1 MSRLNEVTALF
12 YDTKSDVL
20 DSIGNWQDYLTTA
33 SRLYKYS
40 FDDQLM
46 IYAQKPDATACAN
59 MEIWN
64 KKMNR
69 WVRRGSK
76 GIALIRQNQGG
87 KPRLEYV
94 FDVADTNEVR
104 GAKKPYLWEMNE
116 EYHQDVLKQLTS
128 LYGDITQDSFAESLM
143 EFAERAVGEHY
154 REFLH
159 DLNYD
164 LEDSFLEGLD
174 ELNVDV
180 AFRKAVTASVQFMV
194 LTRSGIDAREY
205 LDDEDFR
212 GINQFNT
219 DAVLSHLGNAIN
231 IVSNEMLLAIGAVVR
246 ESERTL
252 FSKALDNKQKVDYNK
267 NIEFITLKCESDDL
281 REEKENGK
289 QGELHSER
297 GLSHSELTD
306 DGLGRFAGHSGQVRT
321 DEGNTPQGTPQG
333 YLQPNAAR
341 RQSMAAF
348 GGSRPDGQ
356 VTGRTYDVG
365 NDAGTGRD
373 RGTESERP
381 ASLGA
386 ESQQYQAA
394 SGGSNQRTADL
405 RKINQISLFPSIEQ
419 QIENIAV
426 AKADEQSSAFSFAQN
441 SFYDDEA
448 ISFDV
453 VDKILATGSDERNTL
468 SLIAGFM
475 AFNTDIKEN
484 AEYLKNQYHR
494 GGKGFDID
502 GERYSLWFDENGVQI
517 ARGRETYNARNKITL
532 SWEQTAER
540 IRNLLEKGEFTT
552 PDKLAASKEVYQKY
566 VADYLCYMYRDKE
579 DNYHNAKLDE
589 IEKTGSFPDYSQN
602 ALQFLQDKEK
612 LSSVMQ
618 GLYEMEQDF
627 IKDKDATMRLTF
639 HTPTEIIGMAKDLQ
653 NEPVIFPSK
662 ENFQPIVPTFVTEDE
677 LNAIYATKYR
687 KGNFQTSRIDTYAF
701 FKQGHT
707 AKEKADYLKNS
718 FGWSGSGYQNTSINF
733 SAKGVDYSRGGMM
746 KPYARVI
753 ENWGQVAKRVD
764 KLIAENRYISKEELD
779 YIPTYEKQIIARKIY
794 SFYSYAPSDVERPFT
809 LNEDRFSSNEKPVKE
824 IAEQLYDSEFVDNLL
839 GQMEYVLSNTLS
851 DERGFDTMQTAYND
865 LKDFQNGDYSIFNK
879 QEYTIKPEEIDE
891 DEPPEDTDDIGN
903 IAKKL
908 ERKRKSAHKEDNSG
922 QLTLDL
928 VGGYSSEKT
937 KEDTPVAMEQKAYT
951 PLTLHQVGDFY
962 ELYGSDANIGAKEL
976 DLMLLYKTIN
986 GEKVDMVGFPK
997 HSLEHYKSVLRV
1009 KGFDFIEDNELVEN
1023 VVVEEVGN
1031 QLANEKMEELL
1042 ANESTIKEYLSQK
1055 SDHPYQ
1061 IVGIQSGSLLLF
1073 YGDDA
1078 EVVAPALGRKVIERE
1093 IPFVGNTKV
1102 TGGYADDFKTAAE
1115 KLKEKGINFCFIG
1128 EENGDYSTITEHF
1141 AKDYIPLG
1149 MELTIEGRDFVIDSV
1164 NYDFGNV
1171 SLRDASF
1178 QNGVGFPIFRS
1189 ESVEYVR
1196 YFVEQKQA
1204 ELQEQN
1210 ISISEPSYNVGDKY
1224 TTDFGGKQN
1233 ITITAIDDTYVHY
1246 TFDDLEQEPVPMPK
1260 NVFEKYIGTNIKV
1273 QQTEPQENINFDFD
1287 GGSLE
1292 DTPLTMT
1299 VKEQPK
1305 EIEDTSPKLNFKI
1318 TNDDLGVGTAKE
1330 KFARNIEAIKTLK
1343 SLETESRRA
1352 TAEEQEILSRYIGWG
1367 GLSEAF
1373 DDSKDNWHS
1382 EYTQLKDLLTADEYS
1397 MARASTLNAHYTSPT
1412 VIRAMYKAL
1421 GNMNIP
1427 NGNILEPAM
1436 GTGNFFGMLPQSMAN
1451 SKLYGVELDSLT
1463 GRIAKQLY
1471 QKANIQI
1478 KGFEKTDFSN
1488 DFFDVAVGNVP
1499 FGNYKLNDKKYDKQN
1514 LLIHDYFFSKS
1525 LDKVRSGGIVAFIT
1539 SKGTLDKES
1548 SEVRKQLAQKADL
1561 LGAIRLPNNAFK
1573 ANAGTEVTSDII
1585 FFQKRDHAP
1594 ERLPDWVELGETAEG
1609 VKVNKYFED
1618 NPQMIMG
1625 EMKMVTGQFGM
1636 ESTCVPNNE
1645 TPLSEQ
1651 LDRAITNILAPDMT
1665 LLKEPVTIAEG
1676 EQEQPTIEATP
1687 DVRNFSYT
1695 LVDDKLY
1702 YRENSRMKP
1711 IKLNKTAEN
1720 RVKALLSIRDITREI
1735 IDMQLNECSNEEL
1748 QKAQAELNT
1757 LYDRFNKKFGLINNK
1772 ANRQAFADD
1781 VSYPLLCSLENLD
1794 ERGELKSKA
1803 DMFSKRTIKQSV
1815 RITAVDTPIEALAV
1829 SISEKAGVN
1838 IPFMADLLGGEKH
1851 ISKMLEELKGV
1862 IFKDPLSDADNDL
1875 TGWQTADEYL
1885 SGNVREKLTL
1895 AKSLVEEY
1903 PQYQVNVDML
1913 TKVQPKDLSA
1923 AEIDVRM
1930 GATWVDPEYYKQ
1942 FLFELLGTP
1951 RYMQNY
1957 KIDIMY
1963 SKHTG
1968 EWNVKNKAEDR
1979 ENPRAYATFG
1989 TKRKS
1994 AYQIFEDSL
2003 NLRDVRVFDTLI
2015 DDDGKEKR
2023 VLNGKETT
2031 LAQQKQ
2037 EAICEAF
2044 KDWIWKDPQR
2054 REVLAKKYNT
2064 LYNSIRPR
2072 EFDGQHIKFDGMNP
2086 LIKLNTHQ
2094 SNAVARTL
2102 YGGNALLAHV
2112 VGAGKTF
2119 TMIAS
2124 AMEGKRLGLQQKS
2137 LFVVPNHL
2145 TEQMG
2150 SDIHILYPG
2159 ANVLVATKKDFE
2171 PANRKKFCSR
2181 IATGDF
2187 DIVVIGHSQFEK
2199 IPLSVARQ
2207 EEILKTQ
2214 VEEILLAIQDAK
2226 AQNSERYTVKQL
2238 EKTKKSLETRLEKL
2252 GSQERKDSVVTFE
2265 ELGVDKLYVDE
2276 AHLFKNLFLQTKMRN
2291 VAGIGQSEAQKS
2303 TDMFTKCRYMDE
2315 LTGGKGT
2322 VFATGTPVSNS
2333 MTELYTMMRYLQ
2345 YGTLQQMDLI
2355 HFDSWAATFGEKVT
2369 AIELA
2374 PEGTGFR
2381 SKTRFAKFFNLP
2393 ELINIW
2399 KEAADIQTAD
2409 MLNLPVP
2416 EVIHTTVVTKP
2427 SDFQRDMVKDLA
2439 DRADVVR
2446 KKLVEPN
2453 VDNMLKITSDGRKLA
2468 LDQRLQNDMLNDDP
2482 DSKINVCVKNVYDI
2496 WEESTAT
2503 KGAQLIF
2510 CDLSTPH
2517 YDGTFNVYDDI
2528 KNKLMERGVPPEE
2541 IKYIHDANTEQQKA
2555 ELFARVRSGEVRVL
2569 IGSTGKMGAGT
2580 NVQKKLVAL
2589 HHTDCPWRPADLEQ
2603 REGRIVR
2610 QGNEN
2615 KQVKIF
2621 KYVTENTFDAYNWS
2635 LIENKQKFIG
2645 QIFTSKSP
2653 ARSADDID
2661 ATALSYAEVKALAT
2675 GDERI
2680 KEKMDLDIQVAKLK
2694 LMRSNHQSQKYE
2706 MEDRLIKYYPTELKK
2721 TEERITGLVEDYKV
2735 VQAHPV
2741 AEDSFSMTIKGKV
2754 YTERKAAGEAIIQA
2768 CKEFENPDDRVP
2780 LGEFRGFP
2788 LTLYMENR
2796 TFKVAM
2802 KNTLTHTAELENNIT
2817 GNIVRINNALENMP
2831 RNIENLKIRL
2841 DSLKEEQQSA
2851 QSEVDT
2857 PFPKEQEYREK
2868 SDRLTQLN
2876 KELDNSESETEQP
2889 SEEQENSPEKKPSVL
2904 KALKDFKEEIKAEDT
2919 QKTAPEKSYE
2929 ER

>member
-12 YDTKSDVL
+12 YDTKKDVL

-128 LYGDITQDSFAESLM
+128 LYGDITQDSFADSLM

-267 NIEFITLKCESDDL
+267 NIEFSTLKRESDNL

-306 DGLGRFAGHSGQVRT
+306 DGLGRFAGHSGQVWA

-333 YLQPNAAR
+333 NLQPNAAR
-341 RQSMAAF
+341 RQSVAAF

-356 VTGRTYDVG
+356 STGRTDDVG

-405 RKINQISLFPSIEQ
+405 RKVNQISLFPSIEQ

-484 AEYLKNQYHR
+484 AEYLKNQYRR

-502 GERYSLWFDENGVQI
+502 GEKYSLWFDENGVQI
-517 ARGRETYNARNKITL
+517 ARGRETYNARNKLTL

-540 IRNLLEKGEFTT
+540 VRNLLEKGEFTT

-566 VADYLCYMYRDKE
+566 VADYFCYMYRDKE
-579 DNYHNAKLDE
+579 DTYHNARLDE

-639 HTPTEIIGMAKDLQ
+639 HTPTEIIGMARDLQ

-687 KGNFQTSRIDTYAF
+687 RGNFQTSRIDTYAF

-733 SAKGVDYSRGGMM
+733 SAKGVDYSRGGIM

-794 SFYSYAPSDVERPFT
+794 SFYSYAPSDVERPFA
-809 LNEDRFSSNEKPVKE
+809 LNEDRFSSNEKPVEE
-824 IAEQLYDSEFVDNLL
+824 IMEQLDDSEFVDNLL

-851 DERGFDTMQTAYND
+851 DERGFDTMQKTYND

-879 QEYTIKPEEIDE
+879 QEYTIKPDEMDE

-908 ERKRKSAHKEDNSG
+908 ERKRKSAHKEDTSG

-928 VGGYSSEKT
+928 VGGYSSEKA
-937 KEDTPVAMEQKAYT
+937 KEDTPVAMEQKADT

-962 ELYGSDANIGAKEL
+962 ELYGREANIGAKEL

-997 HSLEHYKSVLRV
+997 HSLEHYKAILRV
-1009 KGFDFIEDNELVEN
+1009 KGFDFIEDNELVLAEN
-1023 VVVEEVGN
+1023 TPAPILTEDTPTNFDEVVENAVVEEVGK

-1042 ANESTIKEYLSQK
+1042 ADESTIREYLSQK
-1055 SDHPYQ
+1055 ADHPHQ

-1078 EVVAPALGRKVIERE
+1078 EVVAPALGRKIIERE

-1102 TGGYADDFKTAAE
+1102 TGGYVADFRVAAE
-1115 KLKEKGINFCFIG
+1115 KLKEKGINFCFVG
-1128 EENGDYSTITEHF
+1128 EENGEYSTITEHF
-1141 AKDYIPLG
+1141 AKDYIPIG

-1171 SLRDASF
+1171 SLRDATF
-1178 QNGVGFPIFRS
+1178 QNGTGFPIFRS
-1189 ESVEYVR
+1189 ESVDYVR

-1204 ELQEQN
+1204 EMQEQN
-1210 ISISEPSYNVGDKY
+1210 LSIVEEHKEEIPAN
-1224 TTDFGGKQN
+1224 
-1233 ITITAIDDTYVHY
+1233 
-1246 TFDDLEQEPVPMPK
+1246 P
-1260 NVFEKYIGTNIKV
+1260 
-1273 QQTEPQENINFDFD
+1273 QTNINFDFD

-1292 DTPLTMT
+1292 DTPVTMT
-1299 VKEQPK
+1299 VKEQPPI
-1305 EIEDTSPKLNFKI
+1305 IEDTAPKLNFKI
-1318 TNDDLGVGTAKE
+1318 TNDDLGTGSAKE
-1330 KFARNIEAIKTLK
+1330 KFTRNIEAIQTLK
-1343 SLETESRRA
+1343 SLESEKRRA
-1352 TAEEQEILSRYIGWG
+1352 TAEEQDILSRYIGWG

-1373 DDSKDNWHS
+1373 DDSKDNWYS
-1382 EYTQLKDLLTADEYS
+1382 EYTQLKNLLTEDEYS

-1421 GNMNIP
+1421 GNMDIP

-1436 GTGNFFGMLPQSMAN
+1436 GTGNFFGMLPQSMSN

-1478 KGFEKTDFSN
+1478 KGFEKTDYSN

-1573 ANAGTEVTSDII
+1573 SNAGTEVTSDII

-1665 LLKEPVTIAEG
+1665 LLKEPVSIDEDK
-1676 EQEQPTIEATP
+1676 QEQATIEATP

-1695 LVDDKLY
+1695 LVEDKLY

-1711 IKLNKTAEN
+1711 VKLNETAEN
-1720 RVKALLSIRDITREI
+1720 RVKDLLAIRDITREI

-1815 RITAVDTPIEALAV
+1815 RITAVDTPTEALAV

-1851 ISKMLEELKGV
+1851 IPKMLEELKGV

-1913 TKVQPKDLSA
+1913 TKVQPKELSA

-2416 EVIHTTVVTKP
+2416 EAIHTTVVTKP
-2427 SDFQRDMVKDLA
+2427 SEFQRDMVKDLA

-2555 ELFARVRSGEVRVL
+2555 ELFAKVRSGEVRVL

-2675 GDERI
+2675 GDPRI

-2721 TEERITGLVEDYKV
+2721 TEERINGLGEDYKV
-2735 VQAHPV
+2735 VQAHPI
-2741 AEDSFSMTIKGKV
+2741 AEDSFSMTIKGNL

-2788 LTLYMENR
+2788 MTLYMENR

-2857 PFPKEQEYREK
+2857 PFPKEQEYKEK

-2889 SEEQENSPEKKPSVL
+2889 SEEQENGQEKKPSVL
-2904 KALKDFKEEIKAEDT
+2904 SALKNFKEEIKAEDS
-2919 QKTAPEKSYE
+2919 QRVAPEKSYE

>member
-128 LYGDITQDSFAESLM
+128 LYGDITQDSFADSLM

-212 GINQFNT
+212 EINQFNT

-267 NIEFITLKCESDDL
+267 NIEFSTLKRESDDL

-333 YLQPNAAR
+333 NLQPNAAR
-341 RQSMAAF
+341 RQSVAAF

-356 VTGRTYDVG
+356 VTGRTDDVG

-405 RKINQISLFPSIEQ
+405 RKVNQISLFPSIEQ

-484 AEYLKNQYHR
+484 AEYLKNQYRR

-502 GERYSLWFDENGVQI
+502 GEKYSLWFDENGVQI
-517 ARGRETYNARNKITL
+517 ARGRETYNARNKLTL

-540 IRNLLEKGEFTT
+540 VRNLLEKGEFTT

-566 VADYLCYMYRDKE
+566 VADYFCYMYRDKE
-579 DNYHNAKLDE
+579 DTYHNARLDE

-639 HTPTEIIGMAKDLQ
+639 HTPTEIIGMARDLQ

-687 KGNFQTSRIDTYAF
+687 RGNFQTSRIDTYAF

-733 SAKGVDYSRGGMM
+733 SAKGVDYSRGGIM

-794 SFYSYAPSDVERPFT
+794 SFYSYAPSDVERPFA
-809 LNEDRFSSNEKPVKE
+809 LNEDRFSSNEKPVEE
-824 IAEQLYDSEFVDNLL
+824 IMEQLDDSEFVDNLL

-851 DERGFDTMQTAYND
+851 DERGFDTMQKTYND

-879 QEYTIKPEEIDE
+879 QEYTIKPDEMDE

-908 ERKRKSAHKEDNSG
+908 ERKRKSAHKEDTSG

-928 VGGYSSEKT
+928 VGGYSSEKA
-937 KEDTPVAMEQKAYT
+937 KEDTPVAMEQKADT

-962 ELYGSDANIGAKEL
+962 ELYGREANIGAKEL

-997 HSLEHYKSVLRV
+997 HSLEHYKAILRV
-1009 KGFDFIEDNELVEN
+1009 KGFDFIEDNELVLAEN
-1023 VVVEEVGN
+1023 TPAPILTEDTPTNFDEVVENAVVEEVGK

-1042 ANESTIKEYLSQK
+1042 ADESTIREYLSQK
-1055 SDHPYQ
+1055 ADHPHQ

-1078 EVVAPALGRKVIERE
+1078 EVVAPALGRKIIERE

-1102 TGGYADDFKTAAE
+1102 TGGYVADFRVAAE
-1115 KLKEKGINFCFIG
+1115 KLKEKGINFCFVG
-1128 EENGDYSTITEHF
+1128 EENGEYSTITEHF
-1141 AKDYIPLG
+1141 AKDYIPIG

-1171 SLRDASF
+1171 SLRDATF
-1178 QNGVGFPIFRS
+1178 QNGTGFPIFRS
-1189 ESVEYVR
+1189 ESVDYVR

-1204 ELQEQN
+1204 EMQEQN
-1210 ISISEPSYNVGDKY
+1210 LSIVEEHKEEIPAN
-1224 TTDFGGKQN
+1224 
-1233 ITITAIDDTYVHY
+1233 
-1246 TFDDLEQEPVPMPK
+1246 P
-1260 NVFEKYIGTNIKV
+1260 
-1273 QQTEPQENINFDFD
+1273 QTNINFDFD

-1292 DTPLTMT
+1292 DTPVTMT
-1299 VKEQPK
+1299 VKEQPPI
-1305 EIEDTSPKLNFKI
+1305 IEDTAPKLNFKI
-1318 TNDDLGVGTAKE
+1318 TNDDLGTGSAKE
-1330 KFARNIEAIKTLK
+1330 KFTRNIEAIQTLK
-1343 SLETESRRA
+1343 SLESEKRRA
-1352 TAEEQEILSRYIGWG
+1352 TAEEQDILSRYIGWG

-1373 DDSKDNWHS
+1373 DDSKDNWYS
-1382 EYTQLKDLLTADEYS
+1382 EYTQLKNLLTEDEYS

-1421 GNMNIP
+1421 GNMDIP

-1436 GTGNFFGMLPQSMAN
+1436 GTGNFFGMLPQSMSN

-1478 KGFEKTDFSN
+1478 KGFEKTDYSN

-1573 ANAGTEVTSDII
+1573 SNAGTEVTSDII

-1665 LLKEPVTIAEG
+1665 LLKEPVSIDEDK
-1676 EQEQPTIEATP
+1676 QEQATIEATP

-1695 LVDDKLY
+1695 LVEDKLY

-1711 IKLNKTAEN
+1711 VKLNETAEN
-1720 RVKALLSIRDITREI
+1720 RVKDLLAIRDITREI

-1815 RITAVDTPIEALAV
+1815 RITAVDTPTEALAV

-1851 ISKMLEELKGV
+1851 IPKMLEELKGV

-1913 TKVQPKDLSA
+1913 TKVQPKELSA

-2416 EVIHTTVVTKP
+2416 EAIHTTVVTKP
-2427 SDFQRDMVKDLA
+2427 SEFQRDMVKDLA

-2555 ELFARVRSGEVRVL
+2555 ELFAKVRSGEVRVL

-2675 GDERI
+2675 GDPRI

-2721 TEERITGLVEDYKV
+2721 TEERINGLGEDYKV
-2735 VQAHPV
+2735 VQAHPI
-2741 AEDSFSMTIKGKV
+2741 AEDSFSMTIKGNL

-2788 LTLYMENR
+2788 MTLYMENR

-2857 PFPKEQEYREK
+2857 PFPKEQEYKEK

-2889 SEEQENSPEKKPSVL
+2889 SEEQENGQEKKPSVL
-2904 KALKDFKEEIKAEDT
+2904 SALKNFKEEIKAEDS
-2919 QKTAPEKSYE
+2919 QRVAPEKSYE

>member
-12 YDTKSDVL
+12 YDTKKDVL

-116 EYHQDVLKQLTS
+116 DCHQDVLKQLTS
-128 LYGDITQDSFAESLM
+128 LYGDITQDSFADSLM

-194 LTRSGIDAREY
+194 LTRSDIDAREY

-267 NIEFITLKCESDDL
+267 NVEFSTLKRESDDL

-333 YLQPNAAR
+333 NLQPNAAR
-341 RQSMAAF
+341 RQSVAAF

-356 VTGRTYDVG
+356 VTGRTDDVG

-386 ESQQYQAA
+386 ESDGYQAA

-405 RKINQISLFPSIEQ
+405 RKVNQTSLFPSIEQ

-426 AKADEQSSAFSFAQN
+426 AKADEQSSAFSYAQN

-453 VDKILATGSDERNTL
+453 VDKILATGSDERNTV

-475 AFNTDIKEN
+475 SFNTDIKEN

-502 GERYSLWFDENGVQI
+502 SEKYSLWFDEKGVQI

-532 SWEQTAER
+532 SWEQTAQR
-540 IRNLLEKGEFTT
+540 VRNLLEKGEFTT

-566 VADYLCYMYRDKE
+566 VADYFCYMYRDKE
-579 DNYHNAKLDE
+579 DNYHNTKLDE

-602 ALQFLQDKEK
+602 ALHFLQDKEK
-612 LSSVMQ
+612 LSFVMQ

-662 ENFQPIVPTFVTEDE
+662 EDFQPIAPTFVTEDE

-733 SAKGVDYSRGGMM
+733 SAKGADYSRGGMM
-746 KPYARVI
+746 KPYARVM

-794 SFYSYAPSDVERPFT
+794 SFYHYAPSDMERPFT
-809 LNEDRFSSNEKPVKE
+809 LNEDRFSSNEKTIKE
-824 IAEQLYDSEFVDNLL
+824 IMEQLDDSEFVDNLL

-851 DERGFDTMQTAYND
+851 DERGFDIMQKAYND
-865 LKDFQNGDYSIFNK
+865 LKDFQNGEYSIFNK
-879 QEYTIKPEEIDE
+879 QEYTIKPEEMDE
-891 DEPPEDTDDIGN
+891 DEPQEDTDDIGN

-928 VGGYSSEKT
+928 VGGYSSEKA
-937 KEDTPVAMEQKAYT
+937 KENRPVAMEQKAHT

-976 DLMLLYKTIN
+976 DLMLLHKTIN

-997 HSLEHYKSVLRV
+997 HSLEHYKSVLRA
-1009 KGFDFIEDNELVEN
+1009 KGFDFIEDNEPVLAENVPAPILSEDTPVDFDEVVEN
-1023 VVVEEVGN
+1023 VVVEEIGK
-1031 QLANEKMEELL
+1031 QLANEKTEEMLSDE
-1042 ANESTIKEYLSQK
+1042 ATIKEYIDQK
-1055 SDHPYQ
+1055 ADHPYQ

-1073 YGDDA
+1073 YGEDA

-1093 IPFVGNTKV
+1093 IPLVGDTKV
-1102 TGGYADDFKTAAE
+1102 TGGYVDDFRDAAE
-1115 KLKEKGINFCFIG
+1115 SLKEKGINFCFVG
-1128 EENGDYSTITEHF
+1128 KENGEYHTITEHF
-1141 AKDYIPLG
+1141 AKDYIPIG

-1171 SLRDASF
+1171 SLRDATF
-1178 QNGVGFPIFRS
+1178 QSGTGIPIFRS
-1189 ESVEYVR
+1189 EKVDFVR
-1196 YFVEQKQA
+1196 YFVEKKQS
-1204 ELQEQN
+1204 EMQEQN
-1210 ISISEPSYNVGDKY
+1210 ISIVEERKEELQADP
-1224 TTDFGGKQN
+1224 
-1233 ITITAIDDTYVHY
+1233 
-1246 TFDDLEQEPVPMPK
+1246 
-1260 NVFEKYIGTNIKV
+1260 
-1273 QQTEPQENINFDFD
+1273 QTNINFDFD

-1292 DTPLTMT
+1292 DTPLTMAA
-1299 VKEQPK
+1299 KKQAPEPL
-1305 EIEDTSPKLNFKI
+1305 DNSPKLNFKI

-1343 SLETESRRA
+1343 VLESENRRA
-1352 TAEEQEILSRYIGWG
+1352 TSEEQEILSRYIGWG

-1373 DDSKDNWHS
+1373 DDSKDNWHR
-1382 EYTQLKDLLTADEYS
+1382 EYTQLKDLLTEDEYS

-1412 VIRAMYKAL
+1412 VIRAIYKAL
-1421 GNMNIP
+1421 ENMDIP

-1436 GTGNFFGMLPQSMAN
+1436 GTGNFFGMLPQSMSN

-1478 KGFEKTDFSN
+1478 KGFEKTDYSN

-1514 LLIHDYFFSKS
+1514 FLIHDYFFGKS

-1539 SKGTLDKES
+1539 SKGTLDKEN
-1548 SEVRKQLAQKADL
+1548 SEGRRRLAQKADL

-1594 ERLPDWVELGETAEG
+1594 ERMPDWVEIGETAEG

-1645 TPLSEQ
+1645 TLLSEQ

-1665 LLKEPVTIAEG
+1665 LLKEPVTIDEG
-1676 EQEQPTIEATP
+1676 EQEQATIEATP

-1711 IKLNKTAEN
+1711 VKLNETAEN
-1720 RVKALLSIRDITREI
+1720 RVKALLSIRDVTREI

-1748 QKAQAELNT
+1748 QKAQAELNSH
-1757 LYDRFNKKFGLINNK
+1757 YDRFNKKFGLINNK

-1815 RITAVDTPIEALAV
+1815 KVTAVDTPIEALAV
-1829 SISEKAGVN
+1829 SISEKAGVS
-1838 IPFMADLLGGEKH
+1838 IPLMADLLGGEKH
-1851 ISKMLEELKGV
+1851 IPKMLEELKGV
-1862 IFKDPLSDADNDL
+1862 IFKDPLSNADNNL
-1875 TGWQTADEYL
+1875 IGWQTADEYL

-1957 KIDIMY
+1957 KIDVMY

-1979 ENPRAYATFG
+1979 ANPRAYATFG

-2072 EFDGQHIKFDGMNP
+2072 EFDGQHIRFDGMNP

-2416 EVIHTTVVTKP
+2416 EAIHTTVVTKP
-2427 SDFQRDMVKDLA
+2427 SEFQRDMVKDLA

-2528 KNKLMERGVPPEE
+2528 KNKLMEKGVPPQE

-2675 GDERI
+2675 GDPRI

-2721 TEERITGLVEDYKV
+2721 TEERITGLAEDYKV
-2735 VQAHPV
+2735 VQAYPI
-2741 AEDSFSMTIKGKV
+2741 AEDSFSMTIRGKV

-2768 CKEFENPDDRVP
+2768 CKEFKNPDDRIP

-2788 LTLYMENR
+2788 MTLYMENR

-2802 KNTLTHTAELENNIT
+2802 KHTLTHTAELENNIT

-2857 PFPKEQEYREK
+2857 PFPKEQEYKEK

-2889 SEEQENSPEKKPSVL
+2889 SEEQENLQEKKPSVL
-2904 KALKDFKEEIKAEDT
+2904 KALKDFKEEIKAEGS
-2919 QKTAPEKSYE
+2919 QKTTPEKSYE

>member
-1 MSRLNEVTALF
+1 
-12 YDTKSDVL
+12 
-20 DSIGNWQDYLTTA
+20 
-33 SRLYKYS
+33 
-40 FDDQLM
+40 
-46 IYAQKPDATACAN
+46 
-59 MEIWN
+59 
-64 KKMNR
+64 
-69 WVRRGSK
+69 
-76 GIALIRQNQGG
+76 
-87 KPRLEYV
+87 
-94 FDVADTNEVR
+94 
-104 GAKKPYLWEMNE
+104 
-116 EYHQDVLKQLTS
+116 
-128 LYGDITQDSFAESLM
+128 
-143 EFAERAVGEHY
+143 
-154 REFLH
+154 
-159 DLNYD
+159 
-164 LEDSFLEGLD
+164 
-174 ELNVDV
+174 
-180 AFRKAVTASVQFMV
+180 
-194 LTRSGIDAREY
+194 
-205 LDDEDFR
+205 
-212 GINQFNT
+212 
-219 DAVLSHLGNAIN
+219 
-231 IVSNEMLLAIGAVVR
+231 
-246 ESERTL
+246 
-252 FSKALDNKQKVDYNK
+252 
-267 NIEFITLKCESDDL
+267 
-281 REEKENGK
+281 
-289 QGELHSER
+289 
-297 GLSHSELTD
+297 
-306 DGLGRFAGHSGQVRT
+306 
-321 DEGNTPQGTPQG
+321 
-333 YLQPNAAR
+333 
-341 RQSMAAF
+341 
-348 GGSRPDGQ
+348 
-356 VTGRTYDVG
+356 
-365 NDAGTGRD
+365 
-373 RGTESERP
+373 
-381 ASLGA
+381 
-386 ESQQYQAA
+386 
-394 SGGSNQRTADL
+394 
-405 RKINQISLFPSIEQ
+405 
-419 QIENIAV
+419 
-426 AKADEQSSAFSFAQN
+426 
-441 SFYDDEA
+441 
-448 ISFDV
+448 
-453 VDKILATGSDERNTL
+453 
-468 SLIAGFM
+468 
-475 AFNTDIKEN
+475 
-484 AEYLKNQYHR
+484 
-494 GGKGFDID
+494 
-502 GERYSLWFDENGVQI
+502 
-517 ARGRETYNARNKITL
+517 
-532 SWEQTAER
+532 
-540 IRNLLEKGEFTT
+540 
-552 PDKLAASKEVYQKY
+552 
-566 VADYLCYMYRDKE
+566 
-579 DNYHNAKLDE
+579 
-589 IEKTGSFPDYSQN
+589 
-602 ALQFLQDKEK
+602 
-612 LSSVMQ
+612 
-618 GLYEMEQDF
+618 
-627 IKDKDATMRLTF
+627 
-639 HTPTEIIGMAKDLQ
+639 
-653 NEPVIFPSK
+653 
-662 ENFQPIVPTFVTEDE
+662 
-677 LNAIYATKYR
+677 
-687 KGNFQTSRIDTYAF
+687 
-701 FKQGHT
+701 
-707 AKEKADYLKNS
+707 
-718 FGWSGSGYQNTSINF
+718 
-733 SAKGVDYSRGGMM
+733 
-746 KPYARVI
+746 
-753 ENWGQVAKRVD
+753 
-764 KLIAENRYISKEELD
+764 
-779 YIPTYEKQIIARKIY
+779 
-794 SFYSYAPSDVERPFT
+794 
-809 LNEDRFSSNEKPVKE
+809 
-824 IAEQLYDSEFVDNLL
+824 
-839 GQMEYVLSNTLS
+839 
-851 DERGFDTMQTAYND
+851 
-865 LKDFQNGDYSIFNK
+865 
-879 QEYTIKPEEIDE
+879 
-891 DEPPEDTDDIGN
+891 
-903 IAKKL
+903 
-908 ERKRKSAHKEDNSG
+908 
-922 QLTLDL
+922 
-928 VGGYSSEKT
+928 
-937 KEDTPVAMEQKAYT
+937 
-951 PLTLHQVGDFY
+951 
-962 ELYGSDANIGAKEL
+962 
-976 DLMLLYKTIN
+976 
-986 GEKVDMVGFPK
+986 
-997 HSLEHYKSVLRV
+997 
-1009 KGFDFIEDNELVEN
+1009 
-1023 VVVEEVGN
+1023 
-1031 QLANEKMEELL
+1031 
-1042 ANESTIKEYLSQK
+1042 
-1055 SDHPYQ
+1055 
-1061 IVGIQSGSLLLF
+1061 
-1073 YGDDA
+1073 
-1078 EVVAPALGRKVIERE
+1078 
-1093 IPFVGNTKV
+1093 
-1102 TGGYADDFKTAAE
+1102 
-1115 KLKEKGINFCFIG
+1115 
-1128 EENGDYSTITEHF
+1128 
-1141 AKDYIPLG
+1141 
-1149 MELTIEGRDFVIDSV
+1149 
-1164 NYDFGNV
+1164 
-1171 SLRDASF
+1171 
-1178 QNGVGFPIFRS
+1178 
-1189 ESVEYVR
+1189 
-1196 YFVEQKQA
+1196 
-1204 ELQEQN
+1204 
-1210 ISISEPSYNVGDKY
+1210 
-1224 TTDFGGKQN
+1224 
-1233 ITITAIDDTYVHY
+1233 
-1246 TFDDLEQEPVPMPK
+1246 
-1260 NVFEKYIGTNIKV
+1260 
-1273 QQTEPQENINFDFD
+1273 
-1287 GGSLE
+1287 
-1292 DTPLTMT
+1292 
-1299 VKEQPK
+1299 
-1305 EIEDTSPKLNFKI
+1305 
-1318 TNDDLGVGTAKE
+1318 
-1330 KFARNIEAIKTLK
+1330 
-1343 SLETESRRA
+1343 
-1352 TAEEQEILSRYIGWG
+1352 
-1367 GLSEAF
+1367 
-1373 DDSKDNWHS
+1373 
-1382 EYTQLKDLLTADEYS
+1382 
-1397 MARASTLNAHYTSPT
+1397 
-1412 VIRAMYKAL
+1412 
-1421 GNMNIP
+1421 
-1427 NGNILEPAM
+1427 
-1436 GTGNFFGMLPQSMAN
+1436 
-1451 SKLYGVELDSLT
+1451 
-1463 GRIAKQLY
+1463 
-1471 QKANIQI
+1471 
-1478 KGFEKTDFSN
+1478 
-1488 DFFDVAVGNVP
+1488 
-1499 FGNYKLNDKKYDKQN
+1499 
-1514 LLIHDYFFSKS
+1514 
-1525 LDKVRSGGIVAFIT
+1525 
-1539 SKGTLDKES
+1539 
-1548 SEVRKQLAQKADL
+1548 
-1561 LGAIRLPNNAFK
+1561 
-1573 ANAGTEVTSDII
+1573 
-1585 FFQKRDHAP
+1585 
-1594 ERLPDWVELGETAEG
+1594 
-1609 VKVNKYFED
+1609 
-1618 NPQMIMG
+1618 
-1625 EMKMVTGQFGM
+1625 
-1636 ESTCVPNNE
+1636 
-1645 TPLSEQ
+1645 LSEQ
-1651 LDRAITNILAPDMT
+1651 LDQAITNILAPDMT
-1665 LLKEPVTIAEG
+1665 LLKEPVSINEG
-1676 EQEQPTIEATP
+1676 KQEQATIEATP

-1711 IKLNKTAEN
+1711 IKLNETAEN

-2150 SDIHILYPG
+2150 SDSHILYPG

-2214 VEEILLAIQDAK
+2214 VEEILLAIQDAR

-2416 EVIHTTVVTKP
+2416 EAIHTTVVTKP
-2427 SDFQRDMVKDLA
+2427 SEFQRDMVKDLA

-2528 KNKLMERGVPPEE
+2528 KNKLMEKGVPPEE

-2706 MEDRLIKYYPTELKK
+2706 MEDRLIKY
-2721 TEERITGLVEDYKV
+2721 
-2735 VQAHPV
+2735 
-2741 AEDSFSMTIKGKV
+2741 
-2754 YTERKAAGEAIIQA
+2754 
-2768 CKEFENPDDRVP
+2768 
-2780 LGEFRGFP
+2780 
-2788 LTLYMENR
+2788 
-2796 TFKVAM
+2796 
-2802 KNTLTHTAELENNIT
+2802 
-2817 GNIVRINNALENMP
+2817 
-2831 RNIENLKIRL
+2831 
-2841 DSLKEEQQSA
+2841 
-2851 QSEVDT
+2851 
-2857 PFPKEQEYREK
+2857 
-2868 SDRLTQLN
+2868 
-2876 KELDNSESETEQP
+2876 
-2889 SEEQENSPEKKPSVL
+2889 
-2904 KALKDFKEEIKAEDT
+2904 
-2919 QKTAPEKSYE
+2919 
-2929 ER
+2929 